1 MPELPEVETVK
12 RTLNELIT
20 GKTIESVEV
29 RLPRIIQKPD
39 DPHVFA
45 QWLAGR
51 TFQKV
56 ERRGKFLSCAWT
68 ILCSSPICGWKADTA
83 YFRPMSR

>member
-51 TFQKV
+51 TFHKSRASRQV
-56 ERRGKFLSCAWT
+56 SQTVHGQSCAR
-68 ILCSSPICGWKADTA
+68 LPSADGRPIRLISD
-83 YFRPMSR
+83 R